1 MKRRLTLRSE
11 TLVELSTDE
20 LNGLAGGQQAITQYC
35 EKPTIDRC
43 LTGYYPSL
51 NAPCETLLRPLD
63 TILTG
68 TN

>member
-1 MKRRLTLRSE
+1 MKRLTLKRE
-11 TLVELSTDE
+11 RLAELTIDDLS
-20 LNGLAGGQQAITQYC
+20 NVVGGAVTKDC

-51 NAPCETLLRPLD
+51 NAPCTTL
-63 TILTG
+63 TTGITTG